1 LGEDIRRA
9 IALAALCAAAFAAT
23 AATAAAQELRGR
35 QEPRPGRQGIEPGG
49 GAPGSAGGPVAAVSL
64 AYRSALSRLAAG
76 SAADAVEA
84 VAALERRTAADAGVP
99 ARAAERGV
107 TAVLDGI
114 AGRDPEALLPAI
126 LLHVELFRR
135 HREARDLART
145 DDHAAMVE
153 RAAALYAQ
161 GVGTPAARAAAA
173 EALAAVGLALLEDQR
188 RTSARRLLMRGL
200 EIDPD
205 NVSILL
211 GLASDRERYADYPE
225 AVALLERLV
234 AVAPDSEEGRL
245 RLAINLRRTGRRRD
259 AAERLTALTRDP
271 AASWAA
277 EIAYQ
282 ELARTRLAE
291 DDAAG
296 AAALL
301 REGLGRFPESERL
314 RLQLAFA
321 LDRGGDPAAARRMV
335 AELAR
340 RPPAAPAAGT
350 SRLRYNRSP
359 EAEPALALAALRER
373 ADQRL
378 PQLAAA
384 LDALAYAEG
393 AP

>member
-1 LGEDIRRA
+1 
-9 IALAALCAAAFAAT
+9 
-23 AATAAAQELRGR
+23 
-35 QEPRPGRQGIEPGG
+35 
-49 GAPGSAGGPVAAVSL
+49 VAAVSL

-76 SAADAVEA
+76 SPADAVEA

-282 ELARTRLAE
+282 ELARTCLAE

-296 AAALL
+296 ALL